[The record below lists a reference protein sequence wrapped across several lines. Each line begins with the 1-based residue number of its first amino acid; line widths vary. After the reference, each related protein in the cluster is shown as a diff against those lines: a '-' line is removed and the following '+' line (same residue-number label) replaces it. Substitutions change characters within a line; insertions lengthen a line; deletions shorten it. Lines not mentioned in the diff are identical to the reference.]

1 MRKKIIAVLLA
12 VLSGL
17 FLLGGCANEIQKAEA
32 AEPAAGTPSAELP
45 KQTRVGFYLD
55 TVITLTAY
63 TDHPELLEKA
73 LETCGT
79 YEQLLSRTVEGSDV
93 WQINHAEGK
102 TVTVSPETAEI
113 LRTAVQISELSGG
126 AFDVTIAPASTLW
139 DFTSGEQTIPA
150 EDALA
155 SAAEKIDWRKLR
167 VDGNDVTL
175 PAGMM
180 IDLGGIAKGYIADAV
195 KDKLE
200 KEGIRNAVLSFGGN
214 IVTIGMKPD
223 GSPWRVGIQDIDE
236 PTGKT
241 MLVSLNYGGSTVT
254 SGIYERGFTVDGV
267 TYHHILSSETGWPVQ
282 NELASVTIFSDSSM
296 TGDALSTAVFA
307 LGTEKGARMVE
318 SLEGIEALFIA
329 RDRTVSGTS
338 GIRKYLEEGTEVSLV
353 PAATEE
359 PVAAEESEE
368 TGTPG
373 YTEKLTLMLQVRET
387 DPAPGYIL
395 VQEENTVGFLP
406 LPTEG
411 EQIQEIIQTQ
421 PDGTA
426 WRNVIRMTPEGF
438 CMVEA
443 DCEGHDCIE
452 EGEVTLGNIQ
462 DRLLWNMVIC
472 APHRLTLCL
481 YSPEEAA
488 ALSRQLLGY

>member
-12 VLSGL
+12 ALSGL
-17 FLLGGCANEIQKAEA
+17 FLLGGCAAEIQKAEA
-32 AEPAAGTPSAELP
+32 TEPAAGTLAAELP

-79 YEQLLSRTVEGSDV
+79 YDQLLSRTVEGSDV
-93 WQINHAEGK
+93 WQINHAEGR

-126 AFDVTIAPASTLW
+126 VFDVTIAPASTLW
-139 DFTSGEQTIPA
+139 DFTSGEQKIPA
-150 EDALA
+150 ENALA

-359 PVAAEESEE
+359 PEQ
-368 TGTPG
+368 TGTPDH
-373 YTEKLTLMLQVRET
+373 TEKLTLMLQVRET

-438 CMVEA
+438 CMIEA

-488 ALSRQLLGY
+488 ALSRKMLGY

>member
-45 KQTRVGFYLD
+45 KQTRIGFYLD

-180 IDLGGIAKGYIADAV
+180 IDLGGIAKGYIADA
-195 KDKLE
+195 
-200 KEGIRNAVLSFGGN
+200 
-214 IVTIGMKPD
+214 P
-223 GSPWRVGIQDIDE
+223 
-236 PTGKT
+236 
-241 MLVSLNYGGSTVT
+241 
-254 SGIYERGFTVDGV
+254 ER
-267 TYHHILSSETGWPVQ
+267 SSEFRRKYRYNR
-282 NELASVTIFSDSSM
+282 NEAGRFP
-296 TGDALSTAVFA
+296 
-307 LGTEKGARMVE
+307 VE
-318 SLEGIEALFIA
+318 S
-329 RDRTVSGTS
+329 RD
-338 GIRKYLEEGTEVSLV
+338 
-353 PAATEE
+353 
-359 PVAAEESEE
+359 
-368 TGTPG
+368 PG
-373 YTEKLTLMLQVRET
+373 YR
-387 DPAPGYIL
+387 
-395 VQEENTVGFLP
+395 
-406 LPTEG
+406 
-411 EQIQEIIQTQ
+411 
-421 PDGTA
+421 
-426 WRNVIRMTPEGF
+426 
-438 CMVEA
+438 
-443 DCEGHDCIE
+443 
-452 EGEVTLGNIQ
+452 
-462 DRLLWNMVIC
+462 
-472 APHRLTLCL
+472 
-481 YSPEEAA
+481 
-488 ALSRQLLGY
+488 